1 MASDKW
7 ISADC
12 HDAGAGKAGCI
23 AARQEVTGPLRLIGA
38 LCLVFFCGCQATR
51 VDVRANRI
59 EASPKSLNDRA
70 GADPRIDEASDS
82 KTAVVTSRPVEREQ
96 AIEQVSGVAVDKP
109 LPQEVADN
117 PSPAAD
123 EELPSP
129 RADGPTQP
137 IVLEQVVDAIY
148 QSYPLL
154 RIAIAGRDVA
164 LGDNVA
170 AQGEFDLK
178 LKGDTLNQPRG
189 YYQTY
194 RQGVGFDQP
203 LYGGGSVFGAYRIG
217 QGNFEPWYGNR
228 ETNGG
233 GEFQLGLSVPLWQNR
248 AVDERRAQLW
258 RTEYGQSLVEPEIRS
273 QLLEFVRDGSIAYWE
288 WVAAGQ
294 NFRYAEQLVKLAQD
308 RDQQLRSQVEE
319 GDRAESDLTDNER
332 LIVGRRVKRLATLQ
346 KLQTTAVKLSLYL
359 RMPGGIPFVPGPELL
374 PGGFPVPSPIERN
387 ALEQDIQ
394 FAQARRPELMA
405 FDITRRQLD
414 VDLQQA
420 NNLLQ
425 PTLDGQM
432 LNSKD
437 VGSPTPKGDKTP
449 YQLEAGLLFSVPL
462 QRRKAK
468 GKLAAVEGKIA
479 QLQAKRQFASDK
491 ISVEVQA
498 AVIALDMAYQAI
510 GQAREAIRL
519 NEEMQRFETIK
530 LEKGDSD
537 FLRLNLRETAT
548 FDARVI
554 EIESL
559 LRYFEAQSEYRA
571 AIAVDLPDV
580 IEMAP

>member
-1 MASDKW
+1 M
-7 ISADC
+7 
-12 HDAGAGKAGCI
+12 
-23 AARQEVTGPLRLIGA
+23 
-38 LCLVFFCGCQATR
+38 CGCQSTGAEGSSKRLVDRSGTDSRLARQLSQAKAKSAKSTATS
-51 VDVRANRI
+51 
-59 EASPKSLNDRA
+59 ESPADRSPPAA
-70 GADPRIDEASDS
+70 G
-82 KTAVVTSRPVEREQ
+82 EQ
-96 AIEQVSGVAVDKP
+96 AIKQVSGIASEKTDAGQGVDVP
-109 LPQEVADN
+109 LPAGDEFTAT
-117 PSPAAD
+117 PATV
-123 EELPSP
+123 
-129 RADGPTQP
+129 GPTQP
-137 IVLEQVVDAIY
+137 IVLEQVIDAIY

-178 LKGDTLNQPRG
+178 LKADTLNQPQG

-203 LYGGGSVFGAYRIG
+203 LFGGGSVFGAYRIG

-233 GEFQLGLSVPLWQNR
+233 GEFLMGLSVPLLQNR

-258 RTEYGQSLVEPEIRS
+258 RTAYGQSLIEPEIRS
-273 QLLEFVRDGSIAYWE
+273 QLLEFVRDGSMAYWE

-308 RDQQLRSQVEE
+308 RDQQLKSQVEE
-319 GDRAESDLTDNER
+319 GDRPESDLTDNQR

-359 RMPGGIPFVPGPELL
+359 RMPDGAPFVPSPELL
-374 PGGFPVPSPIERN
+374 PEDFPEALPVDRN
-387 ALEQDIQ
+387 TMHQDVL
-394 FAQARRPELMA
+394 FAQSRRPELMA
-405 FDITRRQLD
+405 LDITRQQLD

-420 NNLLQ
+420 TNLLQ
-425 PTLDGQM
+425 PALDAQM

-468 GKLAAVEGKIA
+468 GKITALEGKIA
-479 QLQAKRQFASDK
+479 QWQAKRQYAADK

-498 AVIALDMAYQAI
+498 AVIALDTAYQAI
-510 GQAREAIRL
+510 SQAREAIRL

-554 EIESL
+554 EVESL
-559 LRYFEAQSEYRA
+559 LRYFDALSEYRA
-571 AIAVDLPDV
+571 AIAADLPDV
-580 IEMAP
+580 IEMRP